1 MAKEHSVKQGE
12 CISSIA
18 FEYGFFPDTIW
29 QDASN
34 TQLRGRRQN
43 PNVLFEG
50 DIVVIPNKR
59 LRHESG
65 ESGKRHRFRRKG
77 VPELFTLLLH
87 EGGQPRANQRYVLTI
102 DGTSREGETDNNGM
116 LTEPIPSNASVG
128 RLVIGEDEEELWIEF
143 GDIDPITELSGVQS
157 RLTNLGYYD
166 GPINGQESDDLR
178 DAIAEFQTEVNIQAD
193 GQLTDDTRDA
203 LLKGHW
209 S

>member
-1 MAKEHSVKQGE
+1 M
-12 CISSIA
+12 
-18 FEYGFFPDTIW
+18 
-29 QDASN
+29 
-34 TQLRGRRQN
+34 
-43 PNVLFEG
+43 
-50 DIVVIPNKR
+50 
-59 LRHESG
+59 
-65 ESGKRHRFRRKG
+65 
-77 VPELFTLLLH
+77 PELFTLLLH

-116 LTEPIPSNASVG
+116 LTEPIPPNASVG
-128 RLVIGEDEEELWIEF
+128 RLVIGEDEEELWIKF

-157 RLTNLGYYD
+157 RLTNLGHYD

-203 LLKGHW
+203 LLKEHG